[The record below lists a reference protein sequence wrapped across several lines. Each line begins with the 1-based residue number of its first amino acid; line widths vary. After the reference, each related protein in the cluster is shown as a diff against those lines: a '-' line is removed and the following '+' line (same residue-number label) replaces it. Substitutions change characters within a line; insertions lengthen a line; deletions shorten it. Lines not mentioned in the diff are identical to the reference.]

1 MTQEVISQVIHVPF
15 VVVGAGPVGLAVGNL
30 LGQQGFKTLVIERN
44 STTVDHPRAIVLDDE
59 GARTLQA
66 IGAADDF
73 LKHTIEGDGARYFG
87 DDGECFGV
95 VGAGPRNYGFAKR
108 HFMYQPEL
116 ERALV
121 DNMGRFPTAKLRF
134 SWSVVGINQD
144 PSGVTVEC
152 ATPDGPRTI
161 RCDWLLACDGG
172 RSSIRQWLGI
182 DFVGSTYEQD
192 WIVLDLKS
200 DPDHVNYSRF
210 YCSTSRPAVSVPAPR
225 GGRRFEFM
233 LQDGEVG
240 ADMLSDDSLARLLA
254 PYRPFRAEDVIRR
267 AIYTFHARIAA
278 RLRLGRVLLLG
289 DAAHLTPP
297 FAGQGMNAGLRDA
310 HNVAW
315 KLGLVANGVADAAIL
330 DSYDQE
336 RRDPAWAMIQLA
348 VAMGQLVMPKG
359 AEQAGLRAMLLKML
373 ESFPGAQDYFLQM
386 KFKPAPRYAGG
397 LFVDLDSQPYEAS
410 LVGQML
416 PQPVV
421 RLASGKTVR
430 LDEVLGG
437 GFALI
442 AQDDA
447 GAVVMAKLTHPL
459 WQKLAPTLVRL
470 TPEGASATDATGIKT
485 AVAVDRFVRP
495 IRTHRD
501 QILLVRPDRYVAGA
515 FDPAQ
520 EYEFAGKLEAILN
533 NQACQRLSA

>member
-1 MTQEVISQVIHVPF
+1 MTKVTHVPI
-15 VVVGAGPVGLAVGNL
+15 VIVGAGPVGLAVGNL
-30 LGQQGFKTLVIERN
+30 LGQQGLTTLVIERN
-44 STTVDHPRAIVLDDE
+44 AATVDHPRAIVLDDE

-66 IGAADDF
+66 FGAADDF
-73 LKHTIEGDGARYFG
+73 LGHTIEGDGARYFD
-87 DDGECFGV
+87 DDGKCFAT
-95 VGAGPRNYGFAKR
+95 VGAGAKPYGFAKR

-121 DNMGRFPTAKLRF
+121 ENMRRFPSAELRF
-134 SWSVVGINQD
+134 GRTVTGIAQD
-144 PSGVTVEC
+144 PSGVTIEC
-152 ATPDGPRTI
+152 ATADGPQTI

-192 WIVLDLKS
+192 WIVLDLDN
-200 DPDHVNYSRF
+200 DPDHANYSRF

-233 LQDGEVG
+233 LQDGETG
-240 ADMLSDDSLARLLA
+240 ADMLTDAALSKLLA
-254 PYRPFRAEDVIRR
+254 PYRPFRPEDVIRR

-278 RLRLGRVLLLG
+278 RMRQGRVLLLG
-289 DAAHLTPP
+289 DAAHSTPP

-315 KLGLVANGVADAAIL
+315 KIGLLAKGLADESIL
-330 DSYDQE
+330 DSYDEE

-348 VAMGQLVMPKG
+348 VAMGQVIMPKG
-359 AEQAGLRAMLLKML
+359 AEQVGLRAMLLKML

-386 KFKPAPRYAGG
+386 KFKPTPRYDGG
-397 LFVDLDSQPYEAS
+397 LFVDLDCQPYEAS

-416 PQPVV
+416 PQPAVK
-421 RLASGKTVR
+421 LSSGKSFK
-430 LDEVLGG
+430 LDDVLGG

-442 AQDDA
+442 AQDDG
-447 GAVVMAKLTHPL
+447 GAAALANLTHPL
-459 WQKLAPTLVRL
+459 WQQLAPSRVHLLPGETA
-470 TPEGASATDATGIKT
+470 TAGAAGITT
-485 AVAVDRFVRP
+485 AVAADGFVRP

-515 FDPAQ
+515 FAPAQ
-520 EYEFAGKLEAILN
+520 EFAFAERFRQVLT
-533 NQACQRLSA
+533 NQARQRLSA

>member
-1 MTQEVISQVIHVPF
+1 MTKVTHVPI
-15 VVVGAGPVGLAVGNL
+15 VIVGAGPVGLAVGNL
-30 LGQQGFKTLVIERN
+30 LGQEGLKTLIVERN
-44 STTVDHPRAIVLDDE
+44 ATTVDHPRAIVLDDE

-66 IGAADDF
+66 FGAAEDF
-73 LKHTIEGDGARYFG
+73 LRHTIEGDGARYY
-87 DDGECFGV
+87 DDEGKCFGT
-95 VGAGPRNYGFAKR
+95 VGAGARLYGFAKR

-121 DNMGRFPTAKLRF
+121 ENMRRFPSAELRF
-134 SWSVVGINQD
+134 GWAVTGIAQD

-152 ATPDGPRTI
+152 DTPDGPHTV

-172 RSSIRQWLGI
+172 RSSIRQWLGV

-200 DPDHVNYSRF
+200 DPDQVNYSRF
-210 YCSTSRPAVSVPAPR
+210 FCSTARPAVSVPAPR

-233 LQDGEVG
+233 LQDGETG
-240 ADMLSDDSLARLLA
+240 ADMLTDASLSKLLA
-254 PYRPFRAEDVIRR
+254 PYREFRSEDVIRR
-267 AIYTFHARIAA
+267 AIYTFHARIAS
-278 RLRLGRVLLLG
+278 RMRLGRVLLLG
-289 DAAHLTPP
+289 DAAHSTPP

-315 KLGLVANGVADAAIL
+315 KLGLLAKGLADDSIL
-330 DSYDQE
+330 DSYDEE
-336 RRDPAWAMIQLA
+336 RRAPAWAMIQLA
-348 VAMGQLVMPKG
+348 VAMGQVVMPKG
-359 AEQAGLRAMLLKML
+359 DEQVGLRAMLLKML

-386 KFKPAPRYAGG
+386 KFKPTPRYDSGI
-397 LFVDLDSQPYEAS
+397 FVDLDRQLYEAS

-416 PQPVV
+416 PQPAVKLPSGVV
-421 RLASGKTVR
+421 AK
-430 LDEVLGG
+430 LDDLLGS

-442 AQDDA
+442 AQDEP
-447 GAVVMAKLTHPL
+447 GAAVLADLTHPL
-459 WQKLAPTLVRL
+459 WRQLGPSRVHLMPGDIAAA
-470 TPEGASATDATGIKT
+470 GAAGIKT
-485 AVAVDRFVRP
+485 AVAADDFVRP

-520 EYEFAGKLEAILN
+520 EFAFAETFQQVLTS
-533 NQACQRLSA
+533 QARQRLSA